1 MENFDSFPSDKI
13 LKNFWNLCSYYKR
26 HVNDGLCD
34 LVFDAICRYSRA
46 YMERTGCPILVFEEC
61 PKLVA
66 LLKVEG
72 LQ

>member
-1 MENFDSFPSDKI
+1 MANVSSMPSDKI
-13 LKNFWNLCSYYKR
+13 LKNFWSLCSYYKR